1 MVYNGLLT
9 VREGKRNAMPLYEYK
24 CSKCGATVETLQ
36 GVHDAP
42 LRKCRECGGKLV
54 KLISAPAI
62 QFKGNGWYIT
72 DYAKKH
78 SPVQADTPAAKPDP
92 GKPKE
97 PAKPPCSAS
106 K

>member
-1 MVYNGLLT
+1 
-9 VREGKRNAMPLYEYK
+9 MPLYEYR

-42 LRKCRECGGKLV
+42 LKKCRECGGKLV

-78 SPVQADTPAAKPDP
+78 SPSPSETTAAKPES
-92 GKPKE
+92 GKAKE
-97 PAKPPCSAS
+97 PAKPPSS
-106 K
+106 SSD

>member
-1 MVYNGLLT
+1 
-9 VREGKRNAMPLYEYK
+9 MPLYEYR

-42 LRKCRECGGKLV
+42 LKKCRECGGRLV

-72 DYAKKH
+72 DYAKK
-78 SPVQADTPAAKPDP
+78 SSAPAGPSGEPSNGDKRGAKTETAVD
-92 GKPKE
+92 
-97 PAKPPCSAS
+97 AKAAAS
-106 K
+106 GSDKSSS